1 MCELG
6 NLTPSGRHFGR
17 FGVYVGPMVIKVCTM
32 WGLCWSHFGSVL
44 DDLVQSVDI
53 WDDPGQHL
61 RCSMTWFN
69 DMLGTTLRGTGV
81 PLKNICAKQTVNVFK
96 INR

>member
-1 MCELG
+1 MRTWKPDAVWTSLW
-6 NLTPSGRHFGR
+6 SIRVYFGL
-17 FGVYVGPMVIKVCTM
+17 MLIKVYTM
-32 WGLCWSHFGSVL
+32 CGQCWSHVGSVL

-53 WDDPGQHL
+53 WDDPGQHF
-61 RCSMTWFN
+61 RCFMTFVN

-81 PLKNICAKQTVNVFK
+81 QLKNICAKQTVNVFK